1 MITTNTNSFFN
12 MEQFFNTSW
21 FLANIMTLWVGLKS
35 KLILL
40 KLKYSYL
47 DVEELRYIALIIG
60 IISSIIFLGYNIS
73 KWYDQIL
80 KTKVLR
86 KKESI
91 ENLFKFV
98 DNLEDLENKLKK
110 NNNETKNLE

>member
-1 MITTNTNSFFN
+1 

-47 DVEELRYIALIIG
+47 DVEELDI
-60 IISSIIFLGYNIS
+60 
-73 KWYDQIL
+73 
-80 KTKVLR
+80 
-86 KKESI
+86 
-91 ENLFKFV
+91 
-98 DNLEDLENKLKK
+98 
-110 NNNETKNLE
+110 